1 VSESLR
7 IGISC
12 YPTFGGSGIVATELG
27 LALAQ
32 RGHQVHFICS
42 ALPRR
47 YPQRAGAN
55 LFFHEVK
62 APSYPL
68 FGGDNQYALA
78 LTSKMVEASRE
89 ANLDLLHVHYAIPHA
104 VSGLLARQVV
114 EAAGRRAPKLVTT
127 LHGTDITVV
136 GGDPSFLPVT
146 RFAIEASDAITT
158 PSRYLRAA
166 TYAQLGIDPSR
177 EIEVI
182 PNFVDTSVYL
192 PDSSADMD
200 PNRPPLVLHNSNFR
214 PLKRVLDVIRIFA
227 LARKALPCELA
238 LIGDGPDRAVGEQLV
253 ETLGLT
259 DSVKFLG
266 EQLDIPA
273 QLRRARAFLL
283 PSESESFGLAA
294 LEAMSCGVPVV
305 SSNAG
310 GLSEVNEEGES
321 GFLADVGDLETMSA
335 KLVRLL
341 EDDGLHA
348 NMSQAAREIAERRF
362 QLGPAVDRYLD
373 CYRRALGR

>member
-1 VSESLR
+1 VSDSLR

-47 YPQRAGAN
+47 YPQQAGAN

-89 ANLDLLHVHYAIPHA
+89 AKLDLLHVHYAIPHA

-114 EAAGRRAPKLVTT
+114 EAEGKQAPKLVTT

-166 TYAQLGIDPSR
+166 TYQQLGIDPLR

-182 PNFVDTSVYL
+182 PNFVDTSAYI
-192 PDSSADMD
+192 PDIHAKPAPD
-200 PNRPPLVLHNSNFR
+200 RPPLILHNSNFR
-214 PLKRVLDVIRIFA
+214 PLKRVLDAIRIFA
-227 LARKALPCELA
+227 LARKKRPCELA
-238 LIGDGPDRAVGEQLV
+238 LIGDGPERAAAEQLA
-253 ETLGLT
+253 EKLGLT
-259 DSVKFLG
+259 DCVKFLG

-310 GLSEVNEEGES
+310 GLPEVNVEGES
-321 GFLADVGDLETMSA
+321 GFLAEVGDVETMA
-335 KLVRLL
+335 ARLVRLL
-341 EDDGLHA
+341 EDDALHGK
-348 NMSQAAREIAERRF
+348 MSQAARQIAERRF

-373 CYRRALGR
+373 CYRRTLGV